1 VNRINLTGRLTRD
14 PELRS
19 TPNGTS
25 VTTLRI
31 ASMRARRRD
40 EVDYFD
46 VVAWSGLAE
55 NCVEH
60 LGKGRLVSIDGRV
73 QYREWVDPENDK
85 RRHDYEVIADDI
97 EFLDA
102 KSSRS
107 PESREPAQLAAGNR
121 ADGDF

>member
-1 VNRINLTGRLTRD
+1 MNRINLTGRLTRD

-31 ASMRARRRD
+31 ASTRARRRD

-46 VVAWSGLAE
+46 VVAWSALAE

-60 LGKGRLVSIDGRV
+60 LGKGRLVSIDGRMR
-73 QYREWVDPENDK
+73 YREWVDPDTDK

-102 KSSRS
+102 KPSRS
-107 PESREPAQLAAGNR
+107 PESAEPAQVAA
-121 ADGDF
+121 ADGGDADF

>member
-1 VNRINLTGRLTRD
+1 
-14 PELRS
+14 
-19 TPNGTS
+19 
-25 VTTLRI
+25 
-31 ASMRARRRD
+31 M
-40 EVDYFD
+40 
-46 VVAWSGLAE
+46 VAWSGLAE
-55 NCVEH
+55 NCVDH
-60 LGKGRLVSIDGRV
+60 LEKGRLVSIDGRM
-73 QYREWVDPENDK
+73 QYRAWVDPDTDK

>member
-19 TPNGTS
+19 TPNGTP

-31 ASMRARRRD
+31 ASARARRRD

-55 NCVEH
+55 NCVDH
-60 LGKGRLVSIDGRV
+60 LEKGRLVSVDGRM
-73 QYREWVDPENDK
+73 QYREWVDPDTDK
-85 RRHDYEVIADDI
+85 LRHDYDVIADDI
-97 EFLDA
+97 EFLGPKPSGPGEA
-102 KSSRS
+102 S
-107 PESREPAQLAAGNR
+107 EPAQVGV
-121 ADGDF
+121 DGGGDPDF